1 MKGITLPGLRGHTG
15 RESSQSPSTI
25 QKAGRTAT
33 KYVAATDTPRG
44 RRLAQRAFQLG
55 VIFCLVSGPVSC
67 IARSAAD
74 SGAAPAPATASA
86 SSEPV
91 VEMSAT
97 ATAFVRAWLVA
108 TSATAPQLLDQVPDA
123 PTNIDWPDKAPA
135 APTLV
140 EAVAV
145 DAADQAGDWTV
156 TVHAAGGSAGVG
168 EWYSVPLRVTDAN
181 GKPLIAILALPGR
194 TSAPVLGAAE
204 RADSLTQVLT
214 TNPAV
219 TTVQGFLSA
228 WLAGDPATSRWTVP
242 SYEPGPVVGQKCLTV
257 KVLSAAASPA
267 SAEALKASSIP
278 ATDPMNAA
286 ASPSPSA
293 AVTPEGR
300 ASRATL
306 QVTAECTTKST
317 TRPVQYQVTVSQ
329 NAGQWAVEA
338 VS

>member
-44 RRLAQRAFQLG
+44 RRLAQRAFQLV
-55 VIFCLVSGPVSC
+55 VILCLVSGPVSC
-67 IARSAAD
+67 MARSAAD
-74 SGAAPAPATASA
+74 SGAAPAAATPSA

-145 DAADQAGDWTV
+145 DAADQPGD
-156 TVHAAGGSAGVG
+156 
-168 EWYSVPLRVTDAN
+168 
-181 GKPLIAILALPGR
+181 
-194 TSAPVLGAAE
+194 
-204 RADSLTQVLT
+204 
-214 TNPAV
+214 
-219 TTVQGFLSA
+219 
-228 WLAGDPATSRWTVP
+228 WTVP

-329 NAGQWAVEA
+329 NAGQWAIEA